1 MKFNREDRFKKIGV
15 KLLVF
20 AASFLFGMLLF
31 RTTHAQ
37 EANALLWKIEGKD
50 LKKASYLYGTIHAIC
65 KDDFF
70 LTDAVNSAQSETELT
85 VLELDMDDPQFM
97 QKMQTHMMNPGM
109 KNISEE
115 FTEDQK
121 AAADKFFAANYG
133 AGLAQLG
140 ILKPFGLLAMVIQK
154 AIPCETIESYEQT
167 FIKNAKNREVEV
179 VGLETMEF
187 QATLFDNEPMAEQIS
202 LLMQS
207 IEDAEKGTEDFNR
220 LVKAYKDQDLKAMSD
235 LMLES
240 PEYAKYEDLMLN
252 DRNKDW
258 IPKIEAFVKEQ
269 PTFIAVGALHLA
281 GENGV
286 IQLLKKEG
294 YKVTPIK

>member
-1 MKFNREDRFKKIGV
+1 MKSIKDKIIKTGI
-15 KLLVF
+15 KLLMF
-20 AASFLFGMLLF
+20 SAAFLIGILLSKA
-31 RTTHAQ
+31 THAQ
-37 EANALLWKIEGKD
+37 SSNSLLWKIEGNDIEKP
-50 LKKASYLYGTIHAIC
+50 SYLYGTIHAIC

-70 LTDAVNSAQSETELT
+70 LTDAVKNAQSETELT

-109 KNISEE
+109 TNISGE

-133 AGLAQLG
+133 ASLAQLG

-154 AIPCETIESYEQT
+154 AIPCEAIESYEQT

-179 VGLETMEF
+179 MGLETIEF
-187 QATLFDNEPMAEQIS
+187 QATLFDKEPMAEQIS

-207 IEDAEKGTEDFNR
+207 IEDAEKGAEDFNR
-220 LVKAYKDQDLKAMSD
+220 LVKAYKAQDLKSMSD

-258 IPKIEAFVKEQ
+258 IPKIEAFVKEK
-269 PTFIAVGALHLA
+269 PTFIAVGALHLT

-286 IQLLKKEG
+286 IELLKKEG
-294 YKVTPIK
+294 YNVTPVK